1 MDAKTMTEKVDVLAI
16 VGPTASGKTALSVTL
31 AKLLDAEIINGDSMQ
46 VYKGLDIGTAKITT
60 AEMDGVPHHLF
71 DIIEADETFS
81 VAQYQAEVREKI
93 EEIRSRGKLPIIV
106 GGTGLY
112 VQSVLYDFRFTDE
125 ASDMEVR
132 SRLEKELDEIGGEQL
147 YQRLEQLDPIDAK
160 KIHPNNHRRIIRAL
174 EIIEVT
180 GKTKGEHE
188 QNAGKNSLYN
198 HLLIGLEM
206 ERDLLY
212 DRIDR
217 RVDQMMEK
225 GFLQEADALWNT
237 GIRDMQ
243 SVQAIGYKE
252 LHSYI
257 EGEIPLDVAIQ
268 LIKKNSRNYAKRQ
281 MTYFRN
287 KLAINWVDATDD
299 IDDQVKEI
307 FTLLKDFRPGKKKEV
322 VEKSYDNTGGAIL

>member
-1 MDAKTMTEKVDVLAI
+1 MTDKIDVLAI
-16 VGPTASGKTALSVTL
+16 VGPTASGKTAISVSL
-31 AKLLDAEIINGDSMQ
+31 AKLLNAEIINGDSMQ

-60 AEMDGVPHHLF
+60 AEMEGVPHHLF
-71 DIIEADETFS
+71 DIIEAEDTFS
-81 VAQYQAEVREKI
+81 VAQYQAEVRKKI
-93 EEIRSRGKLPIIV
+93 DEIRGRGKLPIIV

-125 ASDMEVR
+125 ASDMEIR
-132 SRLEKELDEIGGEQL
+132 SRLEKELDEIGADHL
-147 YQRLEQLDPIDAK
+147 YRRLEQLDPIDAK

-188 QNAGKNSLYN
+188 QKVGGNALYN
-198 HLLIGLEM
+198 HLLIGMEM

-225 GFLQEADALWNT
+225 GFLQEAEALWNA

-252 LHSYI
+252 LHRFI

-287 KLAINWVDATDD
+287 KLAIEWVDATLNT
-299 IDDQVKEI
+299 DDQVKEI
-307 FTLLKDFRPGKKKEV
+307 FTVLKGFGSSKEKEV
-322 VEKSYDNTGGAIL
+322 VEKSFDHTGGAIL

>member
-1 MDAKTMTEKVDVLAI
+1 MTANLDVLAI

-60 AEMDGVPHHLF
+60 AEMEGVPHHLF
-71 DIIEADETFS
+71 DIIDADENFS
-81 VAQYQAEVREKI
+81 VAQYQAAVREQVS
-93 EEIRSRGKLPIIV
+93 EIQNRGKLPIIV

-132 SRLEKELDEIGGEQL
+132 NRLEKELDEIGPELL

-188 QNAGKNSLYN
+188 QNVGRNAMYN

-206 ERDLLY
+206 ERELLY

-225 GFLQEADALWNT
+225 GFLQEAEALWNA
-237 GIRDMQ
+237 GIRNMQ

-252 LHSYI
+252 LHQYI
-257 EGEIPLDVAIQ
+257 EGKIPLDVAIE

-281 MTYFRN
+281 MTYFKN
-287 KLAINWVDATDD
+287 KLAINWVDGAKRTDE
-299 IDDQVKEI
+299 QVKEI
-307 FTLLKDFRPGKKKEV
+307 INVLKGFSPGKENV
-322 VEKSYDNTGGAIL
+322 GSREKL